1 MKGSDLMFVSKNL
14 AVNKNGHLTVGG
26 VDTVELAKEYG
37 TPLYVMDEGL
47 IREHC
52 RCFRESMDRYYGG
65 EGLVCYASKAFC
77 CKAMCRI
84 MHEEGM
90 GLDVVSEGELYTA
103 LSVGF
108 PAERICFHGNNK
120 TDHELSYALENGVGR
135 IIVDNIY
142 ELDRLSRLAEKL
154 GKSANI
160 MYRIKPGIDAHTHN
174 FVMTGQIDSKFGFAL
189 ETGEA
194 YEAVKK
200 AIECA
205 NINLVGLHCHIG
217 SQIFDIDPFVKAAEV
232 MLTFIAKIKDELG
245 FEVKELNLGGGFGI
259 KYTEE
264 DEPVAYDKYM
274 EKVSE
279 KVKAVCA
286 EKNISLPY
294 ILIEPGRSV
303 AAPAGITLYTVGGR
317 KVIPNIRTYI
327 SVDGGMCD
335 NPRYALYQ
343 SKYDIVAANKADMPK
358 NDVVTVAG
366 KCCETGDLIGEGMTV
381 QQLEPGDILAV
392 LATGAYN
399 YSMSSNYNR
408 IPKPAV
414 VMVKDGSSRVV
425 VKRET
430 LEDIIR
436 NDI

>member
-1 MKGSDLMFVSKNL
+1 MVKMLVSKNL
-14 AVNKNGHLTVGG
+14 AVNEQGHLTVGG
-26 VDTVELAKEYG
+26 MDTVELAKEYG
-37 TPLYVMDEGL
+37 TPLYIMDEGL

-52 RCFRESMDRYYGG
+52 RSFKESMDKYYGG
-65 EGLVCYASKAFC
+65 QGLVCYASKAFC

-84 MHEEGM
+84 MLEEGL

-108 PAERICFHGNNK
+108 PPEKLCFHGNNK

-142 ELDRLSRLAEKL
+142 ELERLDRLAEKT
-154 GKSANI
+154 GRTANI

-174 FVMTGQIDSKFGFAL
+174 FIMTGQIDSKFGFAL

-200 AIECA
+200 AIECSH
-205 NINLVGLHCHIG
+205 INLVGLHCHIG

-259 KYTEE
+259 RYTEE
-264 DEPVAYDKYM
+264 DAPVGYDKYM

-279 KVKAVCA
+279 KVKEVCA
-286 EKNISLPY
+286 EKNVKLPF
-294 ILIEPGRSV
+294 ILIEPGRSI

-317 KVIPNIRTYI
+317 KEIPNIRTYV
-327 SVDGGMCD
+327 SVDGGMGD

-343 SKYDIVAANKADMPK
+343 SKYDVEVANKANLPK
-358 NDVVTVAG
+358 TETVTVAG
-366 KCCETGDLIGEGMTV
+366 KCCETGDLIGEGMPIQPV
-381 QQLEPGDILAV
+381 EPGDILAV

-408 IPKPAV
+408 IPKPPV
-414 VMVKDGSSRVV
+414 VMIRDGKSRVV

-430 LEDIIR
+430 FEDIVR
-436 NDI
+436 NDID

>member
-1 MKGSDLMFVSKNL
+1 MVKMLVSKNL
-14 AVNKNGHLTVGG
+14 AVNEQGHLTVGG
-26 VDTVELAKEYG
+26 MDTVELAKEYG
-37 TPLYVMDEGL
+37 TPLYIMDEGL

-52 RCFRESMDRYYGG
+52 RSFRESMDKYYGG
-65 EGLVCYASKAFC
+65 QGLVCYASKAFC

-84 MHEEGM
+84 MLEEGL

-108 PAERICFHGNNK
+108 PPEKLCFHGNNK

-142 ELDRLSRLAEKL
+142 ELERLDRLAEKT
-154 GKSANI
+154 GRTANI

-174 FVMTGQIDSKFGFAL
+174 FIMTGQIDSKFGFAL

-200 AIECA
+200 AIECSH
-205 NINLVGLHCHIG
+205 INLVGLHCHIG

-259 KYTEE
+259 RYTEE
-264 DEPVAYDKYM
+264 DAPVAYDRYM

-279 KVKAVCA
+279 KVKEVCA
-286 EKNISLPY
+286 EKNVKLPF
-294 ILIEPGRSV
+294 ILIEPGRSI

-317 KVIPNIRTYI
+317 KEIPNIRTYV
-327 SVDGGMCD
+327 SVDGGMGD

-343 SKYDIVAANKADMPK
+343 SKYDVEVANKANLPK
-358 NDVVTVAG
+358 TETVTVAG
-366 KCCETGDLIGEGMTV
+366 KCCETGDLIGEGMPIQPV
-381 QQLEPGDILAV
+381 EPGDILAV

-408 IPKPAV
+408 IPKPPV
-414 VMVKDGSSRVV
+414 VMIRDGKSRVV

-430 LEDIIR
+430 FEDIVR
-436 NDI
+436 NDID